1 MASLMFQLATSCKGR
16 IERHRTVG
24 DKNAPKRMHIYF
36 SLESQQRFV
45 MTEEKTKQGREFT
58 ELREEQQG
66 KSLSVI
72 EGECMEELG
81 LEIN

>member
-1 MASLMFQLATSCKGR
+1 MASLMFQLASSCKGR

-36 SLESQQRFV
+36 SLDSRQRFV

-58 ELREEQQG
+58 ELREEQLG
-66 KSLSVI
+66 KSLCAI
-72 EGECMEELG
+72 EGECMQELG
-81 LEIN
+81 LE

>member
-24 DKNAPKRMHIYF
+24 KKNATRRMHIYF

-45 MTEEKTKQGREFT
+45 MTEEKTKEGRQFT
-58 ELREEQQG
+58 ELREEQKG
-66 KSLSVI
+66 KSLCAI
-72 EGECMEELG
+72 EGECEQELG
-81 LEIN
+81 L

>member
-1 MASLMFQLATSCKGR
+1 MASLMFQLASSCKGR

-36 SLESQQRFV
+36 SLDSRQRFV

-58 ELREEQQG
+58 ELREEQLG
-66 KSLSVI
+66 KSLCAI

-81 LEIN
+81 LE

>member
-1 MASLMFQLATSCKGR
+1 MFQLATSCKGR

-66 KSLSVI
+66 KSLSAI